1 MATEDS
7 WGLLVRRDAL
17 GDAEVQP
24 VPLPDLAP
32 GEVRLAVEKFT
43 LTMNNV
49 TYARL
54 GGGELP
60 FWDAFPAPD
69 GYGRPPVWAFLRV
82 VDSRNPDVRPGGRYY
97 GYVPLGTHHTVGAR
111 RTARGFVDTSVRRE
125 FLPVWYRTFQS
136 AAEPDALD
144 DLRTV
149 YRQVFP
155 ASFLLG
161 DFVTALAAGGAKSA
175 LITSASSLT
184 AIGLADRIAL
194 LSDLPTVGVTSPGNV
209 GFVTGLGRYT
219 TVTSYDELDSVLA
232 PTVLVDFTGSHRRIS
247 AIYQRFP
254 GGIDSTALVGY
265 THPDSVQDVPELT
278 DPAPEIFFTPVV
290 EELTVAEEGE
300 DRFHARY
307 QEAEQRFLDWTATW
321 LRVDRQAGPT
331 AITDVFRGL
340 LAGTRP
346 PGVSPVL
353 SP

>member
-1 MATEDS
+1 M
-7 WGLLVRRDAL
+7 VRRDAL
-17 GDAEVQP
+17 GAAEVRP

-60 FWDAFPAPD
+60 FWDAFPASD

-82 VDSRNPDVRPGGRYY
+82 VDSRNPDIQPGGRYY

-111 RTARGFVDTSVRRE
+111 RTARGFVDTSVQRE

-144 DLRTV
+144 DHRTV
-149 YRQVFP
+149 YRQIFP

-161 DFVTALAAGGAKSA
+161 DFVTGLAADGAKSV
-175 LITSASSLT
+175 LITSASSRT

-209 GFVTGLGRYT
+209 DFVTGLGRYS
-219 TVTSYDELDSVLA
+219 TVTTYDELDAVPA
-232 PTVLVDFTGSHRRIS
+232 PAVLVDFTGSHRRIN
-247 AIYQRFP
+247 AVYQQFP
-254 GGIDSTALVGY
+254 GGLAHTALVGY
-265 THPDSVQDVPELT
+265 THPDSVQQVPDLT
-278 DPAPEIFFTPVV
+278 DPVPQIFFTPVM
-290 EELTVAEEGE
+290 EELAVAEEGE
-300 DRFHARY
+300 DRFYARY
-307 QEAEQRFLDWTATW
+307 QEAEQRFLDWTTTW
-321 LRVDRQAGPT
+321 LRVDRQAGPA
-331 AITDVFRGL
+331 AITDVFRDL
-340 LAGTRP
+340 LAGSRP
-346 PGVSPVL
+346 TGVSPVL